1 MKLALCHCNGCILY
15 NNYMF
20 YQNRPH
26 CLYVYINGKEITAAS
41 VKVDGIGYVVGVKK
55 LLITEVREI

>member
-1 MKLALCHCNGCILY
+1 
-15 NNYMF
+15 MF
-20 YQNRPH
+20 YQIQPH

-55 LLITEVREI
+55 LLIIEAREI